1 MHFRA
6 INRVHKGVYN
16 NFWIS
21 ESSLKTLSFKK
32 YLNGWRT
39 SKKCNYKRNASETL
53 ERRANYTTDW
63 NKTIT
68 KMAKNEGTKYCNE
81 MRSESLV
88 ELSKYKFLN
97 RIIQLMNVTLE
108 IMCL

>member
-1 MHFRA
+1 M
-6 INRVHKGVYN
+6 
-16 NFWIS
+16 
-21 ESSLKTLSFKK
+21 
-32 YLNGWRT
+32 
-39 SKKCNYKRNASETL
+39 SKKCNYKRNACETL
-53 ERRANYTTDW
+53 ERTNYSTDW

-68 KMAKNEGTKYCNE
+68 KMAKNEGRKYCNE

-97 RIIQLMNVTLE
+97 RIIQHMNVTLE